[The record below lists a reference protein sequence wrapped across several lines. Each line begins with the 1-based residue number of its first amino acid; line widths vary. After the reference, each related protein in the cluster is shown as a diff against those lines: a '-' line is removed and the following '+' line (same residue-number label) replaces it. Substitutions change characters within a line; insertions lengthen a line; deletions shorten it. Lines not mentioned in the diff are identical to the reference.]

1 MKRRTFILF
10 RNEKLAG
17 ELANTLRNDPNLIIK
32 NSRQEIKGIIPLDG
46 DLLIIDAHFEGN
58 MAEMKGLEIA
68 YDFIRKNNP
77 DISYQIL
84 VFSWFSLDYIL
95 TNYQRTARIFKD
107 NHVQYNRLPLN
118 LITLLQ

>member
-1 MKRRTFILF
+1 MKWRTFILF

-77 DISYQIL
+77 DISYQVII
-84 VFSWFSLDYIL
+84 FSWFSMDYIL